1 MSKVKRNQ
9 GTPFYIDGN
18 RAMVSLGPLNENV
31 YCCYR
36 CAFCYVQDGFMSYA
50 KLNVSEIVDFLV
62 KNRERYNIIY
72 ISGDTDS
79 FAPTRTQKGIELL
92 DEIVKAIDCD
102 ITFTTRSVF
111 SDFEYE
117 QLSDI
122 IKRHKKSGFKF
133 IAGSSITRYSEDTAY
148 LEPAPI
154 PSPDDRIQH
163 IKKMK
168 RVGAITMLGLRP
180 FLPVVNMHDYT
191 TILDK
196 IYPDLDIAL
205 GECFYFIRNGSI
217 QERVFPKGISED
229 IEKNIVCGQRMEFD
243 DNESLW
249 DIWNSKEYENYVA
262 KHCKKLGIIF
272 AMHSEEALEEYN
284 RLCQKR

>member
-1 MSKVKRNQ
+1 ML
-9 GTPFYIDGN
+9 F
-18 RAMVSLGPLNENV
+18 
-31 YCCYR
+31 
-36 CAFCYVQDGFMSYA
+36 
-50 KLNVSEIVDFLV
+50 
-62 KNRERYNIIY
+62 
-72 ISGDTDS
+72 
-79 FAPTRTQKGIELL
+79 
-92 DEIVKAIDCD
+92 
-102 ITFTTRSVF
+102 RS
-111 SDFEYE
+111 
-117 QLSDI
+117 
-122 IKRHKKSGFKF
+122 
-133 IAGSSITRYSEDTAY
+133 
-148 LEPAPI
+148 
-154 PSPDDRIQH
+154 
-163 IKKMK
+163 
-168 RVGAITMLGLRP
+168 
-180 FLPVVNMHDYT
+180 